1 MHEKKQ
7 GKFMEGFF
15 WGGVVGG
22 GLSYLLSTQKGRDF
36 LKDLIQTGMDAL
48 ENATVPEPEIFE
60 EEELSEDEE
69 PLREEVSIPAS
80 IHASAPMPEQKP
92 ATQTNNGEKVVKKS
106 RFFRKSPKK

>member
-1 MHEKKQ
+1 MNEKKQ

-15 WGGVVGG
+15 WGGVIGG
-22 GLSYLLSTQKGRDF
+22 GLSYLLSTKKGRDF

-60 EEELSEDEE
+60 EEAPMEDEE
-69 PLREEVSIPAS
+69 PAREEITTLAPTLVS
-80 IHASAPMPEQKP
+80 EQKP
-92 ATQTNNGEKVVKKS
+92 AAHINNEEKVVKKT